1 MLRFPM
7 PASASCSPADSI
19 VNTAM
24 RDGATLKPLKLTLQG
39 FTGIFAAF
47 GRDSLVLD
55 LQTIPQGAALVALVG
70 PNGAGKSTILD
81 SLHPYRVMPSRS
93 STLGPGG
100 FSYWTQITGA
110 TAMKELLWENDG
122 IRYRTLLSF
131 KTTGKTQKSDCY
143 LYQWNAE
150 HGNWTP
156 VQLAD
161 GTLSDGKSS
170 TYDHLVDTIL
180 GPPEKFFTAHFSAQ
194 GRKTIASYGAGDI
207 KSILASVLNLQGYR
221 ELAAKAALVGKFLRQ
236 QLEGLNGELAE
247 ARTHD
252 NTSAALAGDVALLE
266 ERIDATGADEA
277 NAQANLNGAREALAG
292 LLAKRDAQAKNAE
305 EVRFLNEQ
313 IGTVVTKAASSKASV
328 STQFAREQEHHRAEA
343 ASARA
348 AITTAQTS
356 VQCNEAEVRRLNALL
371 ADKEAIAH
379 AVARLPDHKCLIERI
394 DASID
399 ADQATLAGAAALRT
413 ELNVLTAQQ
422 AKLSSEGQ
430 AKTIVIKNLSET
442 AALVERVPCK
452 GSEMQLSCPLME
464 QANAARRDVPSHE
477 AEQSAKRAAYQAI
490 TLKVSDLQSKV
501 AGFDSLEVEVREAQK
516 KRRTAAAA
524 LDADNLLAARAPLIV
539 DAETRLPVLAEA
551 IGVQRQIIVAATER
565 LTQATTALAAV
576 ETEKA
581 QALALIETTAQ
592 AERKVLEDRLAK
604 LEKPVSDAEVE
615 AYQSVVTRAGAAV
628 AEVQARVR
636 ALTEQKVTLTGKL
649 EAVRA
654 LAGRCGQVKEQA
666 ERLQEEIA
674 KWKLAE
680 KGLGN
685 DGCVALSIDDSGPE
699 IAAICNSLLSD
710 CFAGRFVVR
719 LDTQSET
726 KTGMM
731 KETFDVKVFDG
742 HRGTEKTLGDMSG
755 GEEILVNE
763 CLTRAVALYAS
774 QSSTTRCDTLFTD
787 ETDGALDPEAK
798 RTFMQMKR
806 AVLKQGGYGREFF
819 ITHTQELWEMADH
832 KIMVAEL

>member
-1 MLRFPM
+1 
-7 PASASCSPADSI
+7 
-19 VNTAM
+19 M
-24 RDGATLKPLKLTLQG
+24 RNGATLKPLKLTLQG

-55 LQTIPQGAALVALVG
+55 LQTIPQDAALVALVG

-93 STLGPGG
+93 TTLGPGG

-143 LYQWNAE
+143 LYQWDGANSD
-150 HGNWTP
+150 WKP

-170 TYDHLVDTIL
+170 TYDQCVDAIL

-221 ELAAKAALVGKFLRQ
+221 ELAAKAGLVGKFLRQ
-236 QLEGLNGELAE
+236 QLDALNGELSE
-247 ARTHD
+247 ARSHD
-252 NTSAALAGDVALLE
+252 NTASVLQGEVASVEDQLRARDTEEVAAHAHVN
-266 ERIDATGADEA
+266 R
-277 NAQANLNGAREALAG
+277 AREALAG
-292 LLAKRDAQAKNAE
+292 VLAKRDAQAKNAE

-313 IGTVVTKAASSKASV
+313 IASVVTKAATGKASV
-328 STQFAREQEHHRAEA
+328 NTQFGREQERYQTEA
-343 ASARA
+343 ASAKA
-348 AITTAQTS
+348 AIASAQNAAQS
-356 VQCNEAEVRRLNALL
+356 SEAEVRRLDAVLL
-371 ADKEAIAH
+371 ERKAIAE
-379 AVARLPDHKCLIERI
+379 AVARLPEHAGLIEQI
-394 DASID
+394 DSSMD
-399 ADQATLAGAAALRT
+399 ADQATLAGAAALRS

-430 AKTIVIKNLSET
+430 AKTIVIKKLTET
-442 AALVERVPCK
+442 AALVDQVPCK
-452 GSEMQLSCPLME
+452 GSEMQLTCPLME
-464 QANAARRDVPSHE
+464 QANAAKRDVPAQE
-477 AEQSAKRAAYQAI
+477 AEQSAKRAAYQET
-490 TLKVSDLQSKV
+490 TLKVKDIQSKV
-501 AGFDSLEVEVREAQK
+501 AGFDTIEARVREAQS
-516 KRRTAAAA
+516 KRKIAAAA
-524 LDADNLLAARAPLIV
+524 LDADNRLAARAPLIA
-539 DAETRLPVLAEA
+539 DAETRMPALAHAIVEQRQAVVLA
-551 IGVQRQIIVAATER
+551 TSR
-565 LTQATTALAAV
+565 LAQANSALAV
-576 ETEKA
+576 IESEKA
-581 QALALIETTAQ
+581 QALALIETNAKAETA
-592 AERKVLEDRLAK
+592 VLEARLAK
-604 LEKPVSDAEVE
+604 LEKPVTDAEVE
-615 AYQSVVTRAGAAV
+615 AYQGAVSRAAAALV
-628 AEVQARVR
+628 EVQAKAR
-636 ALTEQKVTLTGKL
+636 ALTEQKVTLIGKL

-654 LAGRCGQVKEQA
+654 LSARSGQVKEQA

-710 CFAGRFVVR
+710 CFDGRFVVR

-742 HRGTEKTLGDMSG
+742 HRGTEKSLGDMSG
-755 GEEILVNE
+755 GEEVLVNE
-763 CLTRAVALYAS
+763 CLTRSVALYAS
-774 QSSTTRCDTLFTD
+774 QSSTTRCETLFTD

-806 AVLKQGGYGREFF
+806 AVLKQGGYEREFF
-819 ITHTQELWEMADH
+819 ITHTPELWEMADH
-832 KIMVAEL
+832 KIMVADM

>member
-1 MLRFPM
+1 
-7 PASASCSPADSI
+7 
-19 VNTAM
+19 M

-55 LQTIPQGAALVALVG
+55 LQTIPQDAALVALVG

-93 STLGPGG
+93 TTLGPGG

-143 LYQWNAE
+143 LFQLDAGGE
-150 HGNWTP
+150 WTP

-170 TYDHLVDTIL
+170 TYDHCVDTLL

-194 GRKTIASYGAGDI
+194 GRRTIASYGAGDI

-247 ARTHD
+247 ARSHEST
-252 NTSAALAGDVALLE
+252 AAEYVGKVAAVE
-266 ERIDATGADEA
+266 ELIRNGGVNEA
-277 NAQANLNGAREALAG
+277 AAQANVNGARDALAG

-313 IGTVVTKAASSKASV
+313 IGAIVTKTASSKASV
-328 STQFAREQEHHRAEA
+328 STQFAREQERHHSEA
-343 ASARA
+343 TSAKA
-348 AITTAQTS
+348 AIATAQNN
-356 VQCNEAEVRRLNALL
+356 VQSSEVELSRLNAVL
-371 ADKEAIAH
+371 AEKDAIAQ
-379 AVARLPDHKCLIERI
+379 AVARLPDHHCLIEKI

-413 ELNVLTAQQ
+413 ELNNLVGQKAR
-422 AKLSSEGQ
+422 LSSEGQ
-430 AKTIVIKNLSET
+430 AKTIVIQNLKAT
-442 AALVERVPCK
+442 ASLVEQVPCK
-452 GSEMQLSCPLME
+452 GSEMQLACPLME
-464 QANAARRDVPSHE
+464 QANAAMRNVPAHE
-477 AEQSAKRAAYQAI
+477 AEQNAKRAAYEQMA
-490 TLKVSDLQSKV
+490 LKVKDLQAKV
-501 AGFDSLEVEVREAQK
+501 AGFDTIEAEVREAQK
-516 KRRTAAAA
+516 KRKIAAAA
-524 LDADNLLAARAPLIV
+524 LDADNRLAARAPLIA
-539 DAETRLPVLAEA
+539 DAQTRLPVLAQGIAE
-551 IGVQRQIIVAATER
+551 QRQVIATATER
-565 LTQATTALAAV
+565 LTQATTALAAI
-576 ETEKA
+576 ESEKA
-581 QALALIETTAQ
+581 QALALIETTAL
-592 AERKVLEDRLAK
+592 AETKVLEDRLAK

-615 AYQSVVTRAGAAV
+615 AYQSAVARAGAALV
-628 AEVQARVR
+628 EVQAMEH
-636 ALTEQKVTLTGKL
+636 ALTEQKVTLMGKL

-654 LAGRCGQVKEQA
+654 LAARSGQVKEQA

-726 KTGMM
+726 RTGMM

-742 HRGTEKTLGDMSG
+742 HRGTEKSLGDMSG

-774 QSSTTRCDTLFTD
+774 QSSATHCETLFTD

-806 AVLKQGGYGREFF
+806 AVIKQGGYAREFF
-819 ITHTQELWEMADH
+819 ITHTPELWEMADH

>member
-1 MLRFPM
+1 
-7 PASASCSPADSI
+7 
-19 VNTAM
+19 M

-55 LQTIPQGAALVALVG
+55 LQTIPQDAALVALVG

-122 IRYRTLLSF
+122 ICYRTLLSF
-131 KTTGKTQKSDCY
+131 KTMGKTQKSDCY
-143 LYQWNAE
+143 LYQREAGSDEWR
-150 HGNWTP
+150 P

-161 GTLSDGKSS
+161 GTISDGKSS
-170 TYDHLVDTIL
+170 TYDHCVDTIL

-221 ELAAKAALVGKFLRQ
+221 ELAAKAGQVGKYLRQ
-236 QLEGLNGELAE
+236 QLEGLNSELAE
-247 ARTHD
+247 AREHD
-252 NTSAALAGDVALLE
+252 NTAAVLAGEVTKVQAL
-266 ERIDATGADEA
+266 ISAGGADEA
-277 NAQANLNGAREALAG
+277 TAQANVNGAREALAG
-292 LLAKRDAQAKNAE
+292 LLAKRDAQAKNAD

-313 IGTVVTKAASSKASV
+313 IGTVVTKAASGKAIV
-328 STQFAREQEHHRAEA
+328 STQFAKEQESHQAGASSAKGTIA
-343 ASARA
+343 A
-348 AITTAQTS
+348 AQTS
-356 VQCNEAEVRRLNALL
+356 VQSSEAEVRRLNTVL
-371 ADKEAIAH
+371 ADKDAIAQ
-379 AVARLPDHKCLIERI
+379 AVARLPDHKCLIEQI

-422 AKLSSEGQ
+422 ARLSSEGQ
-430 AKTIVIKNLSET
+430 AKTIVIKNLTET
-442 AALVERVPCK
+442 AALVDQVPCK
-452 GSEMQLSCPLME
+452 GSEMQLNCPLME
-464 QANAARRDVPSHE
+464 QANAAKREVPAQQ
-477 AEQSAKRAAYQAI
+477 AEQSAKRAAYQEI
-490 TLKVSDLQSKV
+490 SLKVKDLQSEV
-501 AGFDSLEVEVREAQK
+501 AGFDKVEAEMREAQK
-516 KRRTAAAA
+516 KRRIAAAA

-539 DAETRLPVLAEA
+539 DAETRLPVLAQA
-551 IGVQRQIIVAATER
+551 IEEQRQIIATATER
-565 LTQATTALAAV
+565 LTQATTALAAI
-576 ETEKA
+576 ESEKA
-581 QALALIETTAQ
+581 QALALIETNAL
-592 AERKVLEDRLAK
+592 AERQVLEDRLAQ

-615 AYQSVVTRAGAAV
+615 AYQSVVARAGAALV
-628 AEVQARVR
+628 EVQARAR

-649 EAVRA
+649 EAARA
-654 LAGRCGQVKEQA
+654 LVARSGQVKEQA

-710 CFAGRFVVR
+710 CFEGRFVVR

-742 HRGTEKTLGDMSG
+742 HRGTEKSLGDMSG
-755 GEEILVNE
+755 GEEVLVNE
-763 CLTRAVALYAS
+763 CLTRSVALYAS
-774 QSSTTRCDTLFTD
+774 QSSTTKCDTLFTD

-819 ITHTQELWEMADH
+819 ITHTPELWEMADY

>member
-1 MLRFPM
+1 M
-7 PASASCSPADSI
+7 
-19 VNTAM
+19 
-24 RDGATLKPLKLTLQG
+24 KPLKLTLQG

-55 LQTIPQGAALVALVG
+55 LQTIPQDAALVALVG

-93 STLGPGG
+93 TTLGPGG

-110 TAMKELLWENDG
+110 TAMKELLWENG
-122 IRYRTLLSF
+122 GVCYRTLLSF

-143 LYQWNAE
+143 LYQRDAGTGDWK
-150 HGNWTP
+150 P

-170 TYDHLVDTIL
+170 TYDHCVDTIL
-180 GPPEKFFTAHFSAQ
+180 GPPEKFFTAHFSSQ
-194 GRKTIASYGAGDI
+194 GRKTLASYGAGDI

-247 ARTHD
+247 ARTHES
-252 NTSAALAGDVALLE
+252 TAAEYEAQVAE
-266 ERIDATGADEA
+266 VDELIRQGSSNEA
-277 NAQANLNGAREALAG
+277 IAQANVTTARDALAG
-292 LLAKRDAQAKNAE
+292 LLAKRDALAKCAE

-313 IGTVVTKAASSKASV
+313 IGAVVTKAASSKASA
-328 STQFAREQEHHRAEA
+328 STQFTREQERHKSEA
-343 ASARA
+343 TSAQA
-348 AITTAQTS
+348 AIATAQNS
-356 VQCNEAEVRRLNALL
+356 VQSSEAEVRRLNAVL
-371 ADKEAIAH
+371 AEKDAIAQ
-379 AVARLPDHKCLIERI
+379 AVERLPEHKCLIEQI

-399 ADQATLAGAAALRT
+399 ADQTILAGAAALRN
-413 ELNVLTAQQ
+413 ELTTLVAQK
-422 AKLSSEGQ
+422 ARLSSEGQ
-430 AKTIVIKNLSET
+430 ARTIVIQNLKAT
-442 AALVERVPCK
+442 ASLVDQVPCK
-452 GSEMQLSCPLME
+452 GSEMQLACPLME
-464 QANAARRDVPSHE
+464 QANAAMRDVPARE
-477 AEQSAKRAAYQAI
+477 AEQTAKRAAYEALAVQV
-490 TLKVSDLQSKV
+490 KDLQGKV
-501 AGFDSLEVEVREAQK
+501 AGFDKIEAEVREAQK
-516 KRRTAAAA
+516 KRKIAAAA
-524 LDADNLLAARAPLIV
+524 FDTDNRLAARAPLIA
-539 DAETRLPVLAEA
+539 DAETRLPALAQA
-551 IGVQRQIIVAATER
+551 IEEQRQVIAAATER
-565 LTQATTALAAV
+565 LTQATTALAAI
-576 ETEKA
+576 ESEKA
-581 QALALIETTAQ
+581 QALALIDTTAQ
-592 AERKVLEDRLAK
+592 ADTKVLQDRLAK

-615 AYQSVVTRAGAAV
+615 SYQGAVERAGAALV
-628 AEVQARVR
+628 EVQAKAR
-636 ALTEQKVTLTGKL
+636 ALIEQKVTLMGKL

-654 LAGRCGQVKEQA
+654 LAARSGQVKQQA
-666 ERLQEEIA
+666 ERLHDEIA

-710 CFAGRFVVR
+710 CFEGRFVVR

-742 HRGTEKTLGDMSG
+742 HRGTEKSLGDSSG
-755 GEEILVNE
+755 GEEILINE

-774 QSSTTRCDTLFTD
+774 QSSATHCETLFTD

-806 AVLKQGGYGREFF
+806 AVLKQGGYAREFF
-819 ITHTQELWEMADH
+819 ITHTPELWEMADH
-832 KIMVAEL
+832 KIMVTEL

>member
-1 MLRFPM
+1 
-7 PASASCSPADSI
+7 
-19 VNTAM
+19 M

-55 LQTIPQGAALVALVG
+55 LQTIPHDAALVALVG

-110 TAMKELLWENDG
+110 TAMKELLWENDT
-122 IRYRTLLSF
+122 ILYRTLLSF

-143 LYQWNAE
+143 LYQQDVGSGDWK
-150 HGNWTP
+150 P
-156 VQLAD
+156 VRLAD
-161 GTLSDGKSS
+161 GTISDGKSS
-170 TYDHLVDTIL
+170 TYDHCVDTIL

-221 ELAAKAALVGKFLRQ
+221 ELAAKAGLVGRFLRQ

-247 ARTHD
+247 ARSHE
-252 NTSAALAGDVALLE
+252 NTAAELEGRVAAVDVLMRTAAVDEGMAL
-266 ERIDATGADEA
+266 G
-277 NAQANLNGAREALAG
+277 NVNSAREALAG

-313 IGTVVTKAASSKASV
+313 IGTVVTKVASGKASV
-328 STQFAREQEHHRAEA
+328 STQFAREQERHQTEVT
-343 ASARA
+343 SAKA
-348 AITTAQTS
+348 AIATAQNS
-356 VQCNEAEVRRLNALL
+356 AQSSEAEVRRLNAVLGEK
-371 ADKEAIAH
+371 DAIAQ
-379 AVARLPDHKCLIERI
+379 AVARLPDHMCLLEQIDSSIE
-394 DASID
+394 

-413 ELNVLTAQQ
+413 ELNVLVAQQ
-422 AKLSSEGQ
+422 ARLASEGQ
-430 AKTIVIKNLSET
+430 AKTIVIKNLTET
-442 AALVERVPCK
+442 AALADQVPCK
-452 GSEMQLSCPLME
+452 GSQMQLACPLME
-464 QANAARRDVPSHE
+464 QANAAKRDVPAHE
-477 AEQSAKRAAYQAI
+477 AEQTVKREAYLEI
-490 TLKVSDLQSKV
+490 CRNVKDLQSKV
-501 AGFDSLEVEVREAQK
+501 AGFDAIEAEVREAQK
-516 KRRTAAAA
+516 KRKTAAAA
-524 LDADNLLAARAPLIV
+524 LDADNRLAARAPLIV
-539 DAETRLPVLAEA
+539 DAETRLPVLAQVIEE
-551 IGVQRQIIVAATER
+551 QRQVIAAATER
-565 LTQATTALAAV
+565 LTQATTALAAI
-576 ETEKA
+576 ESEKA
-581 QALALIETTAQ
+581 QALALIETNAQ
-592 AERKVLEDRLAK
+592 AEIKVLEDRLAK

-615 AYQSVVTRAGAAV
+615 DYQSAVSRAGAALV
-628 AEVQARVR
+628 EVQARAQ
-636 ALTEQKVTLTGKL
+636 ALTEQKVTLAGRL

-654 LAGRCGQVKEQA
+654 LAARSGQVKEQA

-710 CFAGRFVVR
+710 CFEGRFVVR

-742 HRGTEKTLGDMSG
+742 HRGTEKSLGDMSG
-755 GEEILVNE
+755 GEEVLVNE
-763 CLTRAVALYAS
+763 CLTRSVALYAS
-774 QSSTTRCDTLFTD
+774 QSSTTRCETLFTD

-819 ITHTQELWEMADH
+819 ITHTPELWEMADH

>member
-1 MLRFPM
+1 M
-7 PASASCSPADSI
+7 
-19 VNTAM
+19 
-24 RDGATLKPLKLTLQG
+24 KPLKLSLQG

-55 LQTIPQGAALVALVG
+55 LQTIPQDAALVALVG

-100 FSYWTQITGA
+100 FSYWTQIHGA

-143 LYQWNAE
+143 LYQWDA
-150 HGNWTP
+150 GKGDWTP

-170 TYDHLVDTIL
+170 TYDHLVDAIL

-221 ELAAKAALVGKFLRQ
+221 ELAAKAGQVGKYLRQ
-236 QLEGLNGELAE
+236 QLDGLNSELAE
-247 ARTHD
+247 ARDHD
-252 NTSAALAGDVALLE
+252 NTAAVLE
-266 ERIDATGADEA
+266 REVIEVDGRMRAVEADEVAAHA
-277 NAQANLNGAREALAG
+277 NVNGAREALAG
-292 LLAKRDAQAKNAE
+292 LLAKRDAQANTAE

-313 IGTVVTKAASSKASV
+313 IGSVVTKAASSKASV
-328 STQFAREQEHHRAEA
+328 STQFARDQDRHQAEA
-343 ASARA
+343 TSARA
-348 AITTAQTS
+348 AIATAQNS
-356 VQCNEAEVRRLNALL
+356 VQSSETEVRRLNAVL
-371 ADKEAIAH
+371 ADKDAIAQ
-379 AVARLPDHKCLIERI
+379 AVARLPEHKCLIEQI
-394 DASID
+394 DASVD

-413 ELNVLTAQQ
+413 ELNVLIAQQ

-430 AKTIVIKNLSET
+430 AKTIVIQKLTET
-442 AALVERVPCK
+442 AALVEKVPCK

-464 QANAARRDVPSHE
+464 QANNAKRDVPAHQ
-477 AEQSAKRAAYQAI
+477 AEQSAKRAAYQEIA
-490 TLKVSDLQSKV
+490 LKVKDLQSKV
-501 AGFDSLEVEVREAQK
+501 AGFDKIEAEVRDAQK
-516 KRRTAAAA
+516 KRRTAATA
-524 LDADNLLAARAPLIV
+524 LDADNRVAARAPLIA
-539 DAETRLPVLAEA
+539 DAEARLPVLAQSIQE
-551 IGVQRQIIVAATER
+551 QRQVIAAATDR
-565 LTQATTALAAV
+565 LTQATNALAAI
-576 ETEKA
+576 ESEKA
-581 QALALIETTAQ
+581 QALALIETNAL
-592 AERKVLEDRLAK
+592 AEQQVLQDRLAK

-615 AYQSVVTRAGAAV
+615 AYQSAVSRTGAALV
-628 AEVQARVR
+628 EVQARAR
-636 ALTEQKVTLTGKL
+636 SLTEQKVSLIGKL
-649 EAVRA
+649 EAARA
-654 LAGRCGQVKEQA
+654 LVARSGQVKEQA

-710 CFAGRFVVR
+710 CFEGRFIVR

-742 HRGTEKTLGDMSG
+742 HRGTEKSLGDMSG

-774 QSSTTRCDTLFTD
+774 QSSTTRCETLFTD

-806 AVLKQGGYGREFF
+806 AVLKQGGYEREFF
-819 ITHTQELWEMADH
+819 ITHTPELWEMADH

>member
-1 MLRFPM
+1 M
-7 PASASCSPADSI
+7 
-19 VNTAM
+19 
-24 RDGATLKPLKLTLQG
+24 KPLKLTLQG

-55 LQTIPQGAALVALVG
+55 LQTIPQDAALVALVG

-93 STLGPGG
+93 TTLGPGG

-110 TAMKELLWENDG
+110 TAMKELIWENDG
-122 IRYRTLLSF
+122 VCYRTLLSF

-143 LYQWNAE
+143 LYQRDAGSGDWK
-150 HGNWTP
+150 P

-170 TYDHLVDTIL
+170 TYDHCVDTIL

-247 ARTHD
+247 ARNHET
-252 NTSAALAGDVALLE
+252 TAAVLE
-266 ERIDATGADEA
+266 GEVTTVEARIRSGGADEVT
-277 NAQANLNGAREALAG
+277 AQASVNGAREALAG
-292 LLAKRDAQAKNAE
+292 LLAKRDAQSKNAE
-305 EVRFLNEQ
+305 EVHFLNEQ

-328 STQFAREQEHHRAEA
+328 STQFAREQDRHQSEA
-343 ASARA
+343 TSAKA
-348 AITTAQTS
+348 AIATAQNN
-356 VQCNEAEVRRLNALL
+356 VQSSEAEMRRLNAVL
-371 ADKEAIAH
+371 AEKDAIAQ
-379 AVARLPDHKCLIERI
+379 AVARLPDHKCLLEQI
-394 DASID
+394 DASIE
-399 ADQATLAGAAALRT
+399 ADQAILAGAAALRT
-413 ELNVLTAQQ
+413 ELNVLVAQR
-422 AKLSSEGQ
+422 ARLASEGQ
-430 AKTIVIKNLSET
+430 AKTIVIKNLTET
-442 AALVERVPCK
+442 ASLVDQVPCK
-452 GSEMQLSCPLME
+452 GSQMQLACPLME
-464 QANAARRDVPSHE
+464 QANAAKRDVPAHE
-477 AEQSAKRAAYQAI
+477 AEQSAKRAAYLEI
-490 TLKVSDLQSKV
+490 DLKVKDLQSKV
-501 AGFDSLEVEVREAQK
+501 AGFDTVEAEVREAQK
-516 KRRTAAAA
+516 KRKTAAAT
-524 LDADNLLAARAPLIV
+524 LDVDNRLAARAPLIA
-539 DAETRLPVLAEA
+539 DAESRLPALAQGIEE
-551 IGVQRQIIVAATER
+551 QRQVIAAATER
-565 LTQATTALAAV
+565 LTQATTALAAIDS
-576 ETEKA
+576 EKA
-581 QALALIETTAQ
+581 QALALIETTA
-592 AERKVLEDRLAK
+592 ASETKVLEDRLAK

-615 AYQSVVTRAGAAV
+615 AYQSAVSRAGAALV
-628 AEVQARVR
+628 EVQARAR
-636 ALTEQKVTLTGKL
+636 ALTEQKVTLMGKL

-654 LAGRCGQVKEQA
+654 LAARSGQVKMQA

-710 CFAGRFVVR
+710 CFEGRFVVR

-726 KTGMM
+726 KTGTV

-742 HRGTEKTLGDMSG
+742 HRGTEKSLGDMSG
-755 GEEILVNE
+755 GEEVLVNE
-763 CLTRAVALYAS
+763 CLTRSVALYAS
-774 QSSTTRCDTLFTD
+774 QSSTTRCETLFTD

-806 AVLKQGGYGREFF
+806 AVLKQGGYAREFF
-819 ITHTQELWEMADH
+819 ITHTPELWEMADH

>member
-1 MLRFPM
+1 MEPL
-7 PASASCSPADSI
+7 
-19 VNTAM
+19 
-24 RDGATLKPLKLTLQG
+24 LKPLKLTLQG

-55 LQTIPQGAALVALVG
+55 LQTIPQDAELVALVG

-93 STLGPGG
+93 TTLGPGG
-100 FSYWTQITGA
+100 FSYWTQIHGA
-110 TAMKELLWENDG
+110 TAMKELEWENDG

-143 LYQWNAE
+143 LYQWDA
-150 HGNWTP
+150 GKGDWTP

-170 TYDHLVDTIL
+170 TYDHCVDTIL

-194 GRKTIASYGAGDI
+194 GRKTIASYASGDI
-207 KSILASVLNLQGYR
+207 KAILASVLNLQGYR
-221 ELAAKAALVGKFLRQ
+221 ELAAKAAQVGKYLRQ

-247 ARTHD
+247 ARAHD
-252 NTSAALAGDVALLE
+252 LTAAEFEGRVAAVELHLRNAGFDE
-266 ERIDATGADEA
+266 EQ
-277 NAQANLNGAREALAG
+277 AQANVNGAREALAG
-292 LLAKRDAQAKNAE
+292 LLAKRDAQANTAE

-313 IGTVVTKAASSKASV
+313 IGLVVTKAAGSKASV
-328 STQFAREQEHHRAEA
+328 STQFARDEDRHRAEA
-343 ASARA
+343 TSARA
-348 AITTAQTS
+348 AIATAQNS
-356 VQCNEAEVRRLNALL
+356 VQSSETEVRRLNAVL
-371 ADKEAIAH
+371 ADKDAIAQ
-379 AVARLPDHKCLIERI
+379 AVARLPEHKCLIEQI
-394 DASID
+394 DASVD
-399 ADQATLAGAAALRT
+399 ADQAILAGAAAVRT
-413 ELNVLTAQQ
+413 ELNVLIAQQ

-430 AKTIVIKNLSET
+430 AKTIVIQKLTET
-442 AALVERVPCK
+442 AALVDQVPCK

-464 QANAARRDVPSHE
+464 QANAAKRDVPAHQ
-477 AEQSAKRAAYQAI
+477 AEQSAKRAAYREIA
-490 TLKVSDLQSKV
+490 LKVEDLQSKV
-501 AGFDSLEVEVREAQK
+501 AGFDKIEAEVRDAQK
-516 KRRTAAAA
+516 KRRTAATA
-524 LDADNLLAARAPLIV
+524 LDADNRLAARAPLIA
-539 DAETRLPVLAEA
+539 DAEARLPVLAQSIEE
-551 IGVQRQIIVAATER
+551 QRQVIVAATER
-565 LTQATTALAAV
+565 LTQATTALAAI
-576 ETEKA
+576 ESEKA
-581 QALALIETTAQ
+581 QALALIETNAL
-592 AERKVLEDRLAK
+592 AEQTVLQDRLAK
-604 LEKPVSDAEVE
+604 LEKPVSDAEVD
-615 AYQSVVTRAGAAV
+615 AYQGAVSRAGAALV
-628 AEVQARVR
+628 EVQAKAR
-636 ALTEQKVTLTGKL
+636 ALTEQKVSLIGKL
-649 EAVRA
+649 EASRA
-654 LAGRCGQVKEQA
+654 LAARSGQVKEQA

-710 CFAGRFVVR
+710 CFAGRFIVR

-742 HRGTEKTLGDMSG
+742 HRGTEKSLGCMSG

-774 QSSTTRCDTLFTD
+774 QSSNTHCDTLFTD

-806 AVLKQGGYGREFF
+806 AVIKQGGYGREFF
-819 ITHTQELWEMADH
+819 ITHTPELWEMADYR
-832 KIMVAEL
+832 IMVTEL

>member
-1 MLRFPM
+1 
-7 PASASCSPADSI
+7 
-19 VNTAM
+19 M
-24 RDGATLKPLKLTLQG
+24 RDGAQLKPLKLSLQG

-55 LQTIPQGAALVALVG
+55 LQTIPHDAALVALVG

-100 FSYWTQITGA
+100 FSYWTQIHGA

-143 LYQWNAE
+143 LYQWDA
-150 HGNWTP
+150 GKGDWTP

-221 ELAAKAALVGKFLRQ
+221 ELAAKAGQVGKYLRQ
-236 QLEGLNGELAE
+236 QLDGLNSELAE
-247 ARTHD
+247 ARDHD
-252 NTSAALAGDVALLE
+252 NTATVLE
-266 ERIDATGADEA
+266 REVIEVDGRMRAVEADEVAAHA
-277 NAQANLNGAREALAG
+277 NVNGAREALAG
-292 LLAKRDAQAKNAE
+292 LLAKRDAQANIAE

-313 IGTVVTKAASSKASV
+313 IGSVVTKAASSKASV
-328 STQFAREQEHHRAEA
+328 SSQFARDQDRHQAEA
-343 ASARA
+343 TSARA
-348 AITTAQTS
+348 AIATAQNS
-356 VQCNEAEVRRLNALL
+356 VQSSETEVRRLNAVLTEK
-371 ADKEAIAH
+371 DAIAQ
-379 AVARLPDHKCLIERI
+379 AAARLPEHKCLIEQI
-394 DASID
+394 DASVD

-413 ELNVLTAQQ
+413 ELNVLIAQQ

-430 AKTIVIKNLSET
+430 AKTIVIQKLTET
-442 AALVERVPCK
+442 AALVEKVPCK

-464 QANAARRDVPSHE
+464 QANAAKRDVPAHE
-477 AEQSAKRAAYQAI
+477 AEQSAKRAAYQEIA
-490 TLKVSDLQSKV
+490 LKVKDLQSKV
-501 AGFDSLEVEVREAQK
+501 AGFDKIEAEVRDAQK
-516 KRRTAAAA
+516 KRRTAATA
-524 LDADNLLAARAPLIV
+524 LDADNRLAARAPLIA
-539 DAETRLPVLAEA
+539 DAETRLPVLARSIEE
-551 IGVQRQIIVAATER
+551 QRHVIAAATER
-565 LTQATTALAAV
+565 LTQATNALAAIDS
-576 ETEKA
+576 EKA
-581 QALALIETTAQ
+581 QALALIETNAL
-592 AERKVLEDRLAK
+592 AEQQVLQGRLAK
-604 LEKPVSDAEVE
+604 LEKPVSDAEVD
-615 AYQSVVTRAGAAV
+615 AYQSAVSRAGAALV
-628 AEVQARVR
+628 EVQARAR
-636 ALTEQKVTLTGKL
+636 ALTEQKVSLIGKL
-649 EAVRA
+649 EAARA
-654 LAGRCGQVKEQA
+654 LVARSGQVKEQA

-710 CFAGRFVVR
+710 CFEGRFIVR

-742 HRGTEKTLGDMSG
+742 HRGTEKSLGDMSG
-755 GEEILVNE
+755 GEEVLVNE
-763 CLTRAVALYAS
+763 CLTRSVALYAS
-774 QSSTTRCDTLFTD
+774 QSSATRCETLFTD

-806 AVLKQGGYGREFF
+806 AVLKQGGYEREFF
-819 ITHTQELWEMADH
+819 ITHTPELWEMADH
-832 KIMVAEL
+832 RIMVAEL

>member
-1 MLRFPM
+1 
-7 PASASCSPADSI
+7 
-19 VNTAM
+19 M

-55 LQTIPQGAALVALVG
+55 LQTIPQDAALVALVG

-122 IRYRTLLSF
+122 IWYRTLLSF

-143 LYQWNAE
+143 LYQREAGSDEWK
-150 HGNWTP
+150 P

-161 GTLSDGKSS
+161 GTISDGKSS
-170 TYDHLVDTIL
+170 TYDHCVDTIL

-221 ELAAKAALVGKFLRQ
+221 ELAAKAGQVGKYLRQ
-236 QLEGLNGELAE
+236 QLEGLNSELAE
-247 ARTHD
+247 AREHD
-252 NTSAALAGDVALLE
+252 NTAAVLAGEVTRVQAL
-266 ERIDATGADEA
+266 ISAGGADEA
-277 NAQANLNGAREALAG
+277 TAQASVNGAREALAG
-292 LLAKRDAQAKNAE
+292 LLAKRDAQAKNAD

-313 IGTVVTKAASSKASV
+313 IGTVVTKAASGKATV
-328 STQFAREQEHHRAEA
+328 STQFAKEQERHQAGASSAKGTIA
-343 ASARA
+343 A
-348 AITTAQTS
+348 AQTS
-356 VQCNEAEVRRLNALL
+356 VQSSEAEVRRLNTVL
-371 ADKEAIAH
+371 ADKDAIAQ
-379 AVARLPDHKCLIERI
+379 AVARLPDHKCLIEQI

-422 AKLSSEGQ
+422 ARLSSEGQ
-430 AKTIVIKNLSET
+430 AKTIVIKNLTET
-442 AALVERVPCK
+442 AALVDQVPCK
-452 GSEMQLSCPLME
+452 GSEMQLNCPLME
-464 QANAARRDVPSHE
+464 QANAAKREVPAQQ
-477 AEQSAKRAAYQAI
+477 AEQSAKRAAYQEI
-490 TLKVSDLQSKV
+490 SLKVKDLQSKV
-501 AGFDSLEVEVREAQK
+501 AGFDKVEAEMREAQK
-516 KRRTAAAA
+516 KRRIAAAA

-539 DAETRLPVLAEA
+539 DAETRLPVLAQA
-551 IGVQRQIIVAATER
+551 IEEQRQIIATATER
-565 LTQATTALAAV
+565 LTQATTALAAI
-576 ETEKA
+576 ESEKA
-581 QALALIETTAQ
+581 QALALIETNAL
-592 AERKVLEDRLAK
+592 AERQVLEDRLAQ

-615 AYQSVVTRAGAAV
+615 AYQSVVARAGAALF
-628 AEVQARVR
+628 EVQARAR

-649 EAVRA
+649 EAARA
-654 LAGRCGQVKEQA
+654 LVARSGQVKEQA

-710 CFAGRFVVR
+710 CFEGRFVVR

-742 HRGTEKTLGDMSG
+742 HRGTEKSLGDMSG
-755 GEEILVNE
+755 GEEVLVNE
-763 CLTRAVALYAS
+763 CLTRSVALYAS
-774 QSSTTRCDTLFTD
+774 QSSTTKCDTLFTD

-819 ITHTQELWEMADH
+819 ITHTPELWEMADY

>member
-1 MLRFPM
+1 
-7 PASASCSPADSI
+7 
-19 VNTAM
+19 M
-24 RDGATLKPLKLTLQG
+24 RDGAQLKPLKLSLQG

-55 LQTIPQGAALVALVG
+55 LQTIPHDASLVALVG

-100 FSYWTQITGA
+100 FSYWTQIHGA

-122 IRYRTLLSF
+122 VRYRTVLSF
-131 KTTGKTQKSDCY
+131 KTTGKTQNSDCY
-143 LYQWNAE
+143 LYQWDA
-150 HGNWTP
+150 GKGDWTP

-194 GRKTIASYGAGDI
+194 GRKTIASYRAGDI

-221 ELAAKAALVGKFLRQ
+221 ELAAKAGQVGKYLRQ
-236 QLEGLNGELAE
+236 QLDGLNSELAE
-247 ARTHD
+247 ARDHD
-252 NTSAALAGDVALLE
+252 NTATVLE
-266 ERIDATGADEA
+266 REVIEVDGRMRAVEADEVAAHA
-277 NAQANLNGAREALAG
+277 NVNGAREALAG
-292 LLAKRDAQAKNAE
+292 LLAKRDAQANTAE

-313 IGTVVTKAASSKASV
+313 IGSVVTKAASSKASV
-328 STQFAREQEHHRAEA
+328 SSQFARDQDRHQAEA
-343 ASARA
+343 TSARA
-348 AITTAQTS
+348 AIATAQNS
-356 VQCNEAEVRRLNALL
+356 VQSSETEVRRLNAVL
-371 ADKEAIAH
+371 ADKDAIAQ
-379 AVARLPDHKCLIERI
+379 AVARLPEHKCLLEQI
-394 DASID
+394 DASVD

-413 ELNVLTAQQ
+413 ELNVLIAQQ

-430 AKTIVIKNLSET
+430 AKTIVIQKLTET
-442 AALVERVPCK
+442 AALVEKVPCK

-464 QANAARRDVPSHE
+464 QANAAKRDVPAHQ
-477 AEQSAKRAAYQAI
+477 AEQSAKRAAYQEIA
-490 TLKVSDLQSKV
+490 LKVKDLQSKV
-501 AGFDSLEVEVREAQK
+501 AGFDRIEAEVRDAQK
-516 KRRTAAAA
+516 KRRTAATA
-524 LDADNLLAARAPLIV
+524 LDADNRLAARAPLIA
-539 DAETRLPVLAEA
+539 DAETRLPALAQSIEE
-551 IGVQRQIIVAATER
+551 QRQVIAAATER
-565 LTQATTALAAV
+565 LAQATTALAAI
-576 ETEKA
+576 ESEKA
-581 QALALIETTAQ
+581 QALALIETNAL
-592 AERKVLEDRLAK
+592 AEQQVLQDRLAK
-604 LEKPVSDAEVE
+604 LEKPVGDAEVD
-615 AYQSVVTRAGAAV
+615 AYQSAVSRAGAALV
-628 AEVQARVR
+628 EVQARAR
-636 ALTEQKVTLTGKL
+636 ALTEQKVSLIGKL
-649 EAVRA
+649 EAARA
-654 LAGRCGQVKEQA
+654 LVARSGQVKEQA

-710 CFAGRFVVR
+710 CFEGRFIVR

-742 HRGTEKTLGDMSG
+742 HRGTEKSLGDMSG
-755 GEEILVNE
+755 GEEVLVNE
-763 CLTRAVALYAS
+763 CLTRSVALYAS
-774 QSSTTRCDTLFTD
+774 QSSATRCETLFTD

-806 AVLKQGGYGREFF
+806 AVLKQGGYEREFF
-819 ITHTQELWEMADH
+819 ITHTPELWEMADH

>member
-1 MLRFPM
+1 M
-7 PASASCSPADSI
+7 
-19 VNTAM
+19 
-24 RDGATLKPLKLTLQG
+24 KPLKLTLQG

-55 LQTIPQGAALVALVG
+55 LQTIPQDAALVALVG

-93 STLGPGG
+93 TTLGPGG

-122 IRYRTLLSF
+122 ICYRTLLSF

-143 LYQWNAE
+143 LYQLDAGTGDWK
-150 HGNWTP
+150 P

-170 TYDHLVDTIL
+170 TYDHCVDTIL
-180 GPPEKFFTAHFSAQ
+180 GPPEKFFTAHFSSQ
-194 GRKTIASYGAGDI
+194 GRKTLASYGAGDI

-247 ARTHD
+247 ARTHESTAAEYEAHVAAVD
-252 NTSAALAGDVALLE
+252 ELIRQGTSKEAIAQVNV
-266 ERIDATGADEA
+266 TGARD
-277 NAQANLNGAREALAG
+277 ALAG
-292 LLAKRDAQAKNAE
+292 LLAKRDALAKCAE

-313 IGTVVTKAASSKASV
+313 IGAIVTKAASNKASA
-328 STQFAREQEHHRAEA
+328 STQFTREQERHQSGAT
-343 ASARA
+343 SAKA
-348 AITTAQTS
+348 AIATAQNS
-356 VQCNEAEVRRLNALL
+356 VQSSEAEVRRLNAVL
-371 ADKEAIAH
+371 AEKDAIAQ
-379 AVARLPDHKCLIERI
+379 AVERLPEHRRLIEQI

-399 ADQATLAGAAALRT
+399 ADQVILAGAAALRN
-413 ELNVLTAQQ
+413 ELTNLVAQK
-422 AKLSSEGQ
+422 ARLSSEGQ
-430 AKTIVIKNLSET
+430 ARTIVIQNLKAT
-442 AALVERVPCK
+442 ASLVDQVPCK
-452 GSEMQLSCPLME
+452 GSEMQLACPLME
-464 QANAARRDVPSHE
+464 QANAAMRDVPARE
-477 AEQSAKRAAYQAI
+477 AEQAAKRAAYEA
-490 TLKVSDLQSKV
+490 LGLQVKELQEKV
-501 AGFDSLEVEVREAQK
+501 AGFDTIEAEVRDAQK
-516 KRRTAAAA
+516 KRKIAAAA
-524 LDADNLLAARAPLIV
+524 FDTDNRLAARAPLIA
-539 DAETRLPVLAEA
+539 DAETRLPVLAQA
-551 IGVQRQIIVAATER
+551 IDEQRQVIVATTER
-565 LTQATTALAAV
+565 LTQATTALAAI
-576 ETEKA
+576 ESEKA
-581 QALALIETTAQ
+581 QALALIDTTAQ
-592 AERKVLEDRLAK
+592 ADTKVLQDRLAK

-615 AYQSVVTRAGAAV
+615 SYQGAVERAGAALV
-628 AEVQARVR
+628 EVQAKAR
-636 ALTEQKVTLTGKL
+636 ALIEQKVTLMGKL

-654 LAGRCGQVKEQA
+654 LAARSGQVKQQA
-666 ERLQEEIA
+666 ERLHEEIA
-674 KWKLAE
+674 KWKLVE

-710 CFAGRFVVR
+710 CFEGRFVVR

-742 HRGTEKTLGDMSG
+742 HRGTEKSLGDSSG
-755 GEEILVNE
+755 GEEVLINE
-763 CLTRAVALYAS
+763 CLTRSVALYAS
-774 QSSTTRCDTLFTD
+774 QSSATRCETLFTD

-806 AVLKQGGYGREFF
+806 AVLKQGGYAREFF
-819 ITHTQELWEMADH
+819 ITHTPELWEMADH
-832 KIMVAEL
+832 KIMVTEL

>member
-1 MLRFPM
+1 M
-7 PASASCSPADSI
+7 
-19 VNTAM
+19 
-24 RDGATLKPLKLTLQG
+24 KPLKLTLQG

-55 LQTIPQGAALVALVG
+55 LQTIPQDAALVALVG

-93 STLGPGG
+93 TTLGPGG

-110 TAMKELLWENDG
+110 TAMKELVWENDG
-122 IRYRTLLSF
+122 VCYRTLLSF

-143 LYQWNAE
+143 LYQRDAGGDWK
-150 HGNWTP
+150 P

-170 TYDHLVDTIL
+170 TYDHCVDTIL

-247 ARTHD
+247 ARNHE
-252 NTSAALAGDVALLE
+252 NTAAVLEGEVATVEARIRAGGD
-266 ERIDATGADEA
+266 DEVT
-277 NAQANLNGAREALAG
+277 AQANVNGAREALAG
-292 LLAKRDAQAKNAE
+292 LLAKRDAQSKNAE

-328 STQFAREQEHHRAEA
+328 STQFAREQDRHQSEA
-343 ASARA
+343 TSAKA
-348 AITTAQTS
+348 AIATAQNN
-356 VQCNEAEVRRLNALL
+356 VQSSEAEVRRLNAVL
-371 ADKEAIAH
+371 AEKDAIAQ
-379 AVARLPDHKCLIERI
+379 AVERLPDHKCLIEQI

-399 ADQATLAGAAALRT
+399 ADQAILAGAAALRT
-413 ELNVLTAQQ
+413 ELNVLVAER
-422 AKLSSEGQ
+422 ARLSSEGQ
-430 AKTIVIKNLSET
+430 ARTIVIKNLTET
-442 AALVERVPCK
+442 AALVDQVPCK
-452 GSEMQLSCPLME
+452 GSQMQLSCPLME
-464 QANAARRDVPSHE
+464 QANAAKRDVPAHE
-477 AEQSAKRAAYQAI
+477 AEQSAKRAAYQEI
-490 TLKVSDLQSKV
+490 DLKVKDLQSKV
-501 AGFDSLEVEVREAQK
+501 AGFDTVEAEVREAQK
-516 KRRTAAAA
+516 KRKTAAAA
-524 LDADNLLAARAPLIV
+524 LDADNRLAARAPLIA
-539 DAETRLPVLAEA
+539 DAETRLPVLAQA
-551 IGVQRQIIVAATER
+551 IEEQRQVIAAATER
-565 LTQATTALAAV
+565 LTQATTALAAI
-576 ETEKA
+576 ESDKA
-581 QALALIETTAQ
+581 QALALIETTAV
-592 AERKVLEDRLAK
+592 AETKVLEDRLAK

-615 AYQSVVTRAGAAV
+615 AYQSAVSRADAALV
-628 AEVQARVR
+628 EVQAKAR
-636 ALTEQKVTLTGKL
+636 ALTEQKVTLMGKL

-654 LAGRCGQVKEQA
+654 LASRSGQVKMQA

-699 IAAICNSLLSD
+699 IAAICNSLLAD
-710 CFAGRFVVR
+710 CFEGRFVVR

-742 HRGTEKTLGDMSG
+742 HRGTEKSLGDMSG
-755 GEEILVNE
+755 GEEVLVNE
-763 CLTRAVALYAS
+763 CLTRSVALYAS
-774 QSSTTRCDTLFTD
+774 QSSTTNCETLFTD

-806 AVLKQGGYGREFF
+806 AVLKQGGYAREFF
-819 ITHTQELWEMADH
+819 ITHTPELWEMADH

>member
-1 MLRFPM
+1 M
-7 PASASCSPADSI
+7 
-19 VNTAM
+19 
-24 RDGATLKPLKLTLQG
+24 KPLKLTLQG

-55 LQTIPQGAALVALVG
+55 LQTIPQDAALVALVG

-143 LYQWNAE
+143 LYQWDA
-150 HGNWTP
+150 GKGDWTP

-170 TYDHLVDTIL
+170 TYDHIVDTIL

-221 ELAAKAALVGKFLRQ
+221 ELAAKAAQVGKYLRQ

-247 ARTHD
+247 AREHD
-252 NTSAALAGDVALLE
+252 NTATVLE
-266 ERIDATGADEA
+266 REVIEVDGRMRAVEADEVAAHA
-277 NAQANLNGAREALAG
+277 NVNGAREALAG
-292 LLAKRDAQAKNAE
+292 LLAKRDAQANTAE

-313 IGTVVTKAASSKASV
+313 IGSVVTKAASSKASV
-328 STQFAREQEHHRAEA
+328 STQFARDQDRHQAEA
-343 ASARA
+343 NSARA
-348 AITTAQTS
+348 AIATAQTS
-356 VQCNEAEVRRLNALL
+356 VQSSETEVRRLNAVL
-371 ADKEAIAH
+371 AEKDAIAQ
-379 AVARLPDHKCLIERI
+379 AVARLPEHKCLIEQI
-394 DASID
+394 DASVD
-399 ADQATLAGAAALRT
+399 ADQAILAGAAAQRS
-413 ELNVLTAQQ
+413 ELNVLIAQQ
-422 AKLSSEGQ
+422 AKLASEGQ
-430 AKTIVIKNLSET
+430 AKTIVIQKLTET
-442 AALVERVPCK
+442 AALVEQVPCK

-464 QANAARRDVPSHE
+464 QANAARRDVPAHQ
-477 AEQSAKRAAYQAI
+477 AEQSAKRTAYLEIAS
-490 TLKVSDLQSKV
+490 KVRDLQAKV
-501 AGFDSLEVEVREAQK
+501 AGFDKIEAEVRDAQK
-516 KRRTAAAA
+516 KRRTAATA
-524 LDADNLLAARAPLIV
+524 LDADNRLAARAPLIT
-539 DAETRLPVLAEA
+539 DAESRLPALAQS
-551 IGVQRQIIVAATER
+551 IGEQQQVIVEATER
-565 LTQATTALAAV
+565 LTQASTALAAI
-576 ETEKA
+576 ESEKA
-581 QALALIETTAQ
+581 QALALIETNAL
-592 AERKVLEDRLAK
+592 AEQKVLQDRLAK
-604 LEKPVSDAEVE
+604 LEKPVSDAEVD
-615 AYQSVVTRAGAAV
+615 AYQSAVSRAGAALV
-628 AEVQARVR
+628 EVQARTR
-636 ALTEQKVTLTGKL
+636 ALTEQKVSLIGKL
-649 EAVRA
+649 EAARA
-654 LAGRCGQVKEQA
+654 LVARSGQVKEQA

-710 CFAGRFVVR
+710 CFAGRFIVR

-742 HRGTEKTLGDMSG
+742 HRGTEKSLGDMSG

-774 QSSTTRCDTLFTD
+774 QSSTTRCETLFTD

-819 ITHTQELWEMADH
+819 ITHTPELWEMADH

>member
-1 MLRFPM
+1 
-7 PASASCSPADSI
+7 
-19 VNTAM
+19 M

-55 LQTIPQGAALVALVG
+55 LQTIPQDAALVALVG

-110 TAMKELLWENDG
+110 TAMKELFWENDG

-143 LYQWNAE
+143 LFQQAVGSDDWS
-150 HGNWTP
+150 P

-161 GTLSDGKSS
+161 GTISDGKSS
-170 TYDHLVDTIL
+170 TYDHCVDTIL

-221 ELAAKAALVGKFLRQ
+221 ELAAKAGQVGKYLRQ
-236 QLEGLNGELAE
+236 QLEGLNSELAE
-247 ARTHD
+247 ARDHD
-252 NTSAALAGDVALLE
+252 NTAAVLAGEVTRVQGL
-266 ERIDATGADEA
+266 IATSGADEET
-277 NAQANLNGAREALAG
+277 AQANVNGTREALAG
-292 LLAKRDAQAKNAE
+292 LMAKRDAQANTAD
-305 EVRFLNEQ
+305 EVRFLTEQ
-313 IGTVVTKAASSKASV
+313 IGTVSAKAASGKASA
-328 STQFAREQEHHRAEA
+328 SAQFSREQERHQTDAT
-343 ASARA
+343 SAKA
-348 AITTAQTS
+348 AIATAQTS
-356 VQCNEAEVRRLNALL
+356 LQSNEAETRRLNGVLE
-371 ADKEAIAH
+371 DKDAIAQ
-379 AVARLPDHKCLIERI
+379 AVARLPGHTSLIEQL

-399 ADQATLAGAAALRT
+399 ANQSTLAGAVALRA
-413 ELNVLTAQQ
+413 ELNALTAKQ

-430 AKTIVIKNLSET
+430 SKTIVIKNLTET
-442 AALVERVPCK
+442 AALVEQVPCK
-452 GSEMQLSCPLME
+452 GSEMQLACPLLE
-464 QANAARRDVPSHE
+464 QANAAKRDVPVHQ
-477 AEQSAKRAAYQAI
+477 AEQSAKRAEYQETASK
-490 TLKVSDLQSKV
+490 LKDVQSTV
-501 AGFDSLEVEVREAQK
+501 ASFDIVEAKVREAQK
-516 KRRTAAAA
+516 ERRIAAAA
-524 LDADNLLAARAPLIV
+524 LDADNRIAARGPLIV
-539 DAETRLPVLAEA
+539 DAETRLPVLVRA
-551 IGVQRQIIVAATER
+551 IEEQRQIIVTETER
-565 LTQATTALAAV
+565 LTKATAALAAI
-576 ETEKA
+576 ESEKA
-581 QALALIETTAQ
+581 QALTQIDTTAQ
-592 AERKVLEDRLAK
+592 AEKKVLEDRLAT

-615 AYQSVVTRAGAAV
+615 AYQSAVSRAGNAL
-628 AEVQARVR
+628 VQAQAKAS
-636 ALTEQKVTLTGKL
+636 ALTEQKVTLMGKL

-654 LAGRCGQVKEQA
+654 LAARSGQVKEQA

-674 KWKLAE
+674 KWRLAE

-699 IAAICNSLLSD
+699 IAAICNSLLLD
-710 CFAGRFVVR
+710 CFNGRFVVR
-719 LDTQSET
+719 LDTQTET
-726 KTGMM
+726 KAGMM

-742 HRGTEKTLGDMSG
+742 HRGTEKSLVDMSG

-763 CLTRAVALYAS
+763 CLTRSVALYAS
-774 QSSTTRCDTLFTD
+774 QSSSTRCETLFTD

-819 ITHTQELWEMADH
+819 ISHTPELWEMADY

>member
-1 MLRFPM
+1 
-7 PASASCSPADSI
+7 
-19 VNTAM
+19 M
-24 RDGATLKPLKLTLQG
+24 RNGATLKPLKLTLQG

-55 LQTIPQGAALVALVG
+55 LQTIPQDAALVALVG

-100 FSYWTQITGA
+100 FSYWTQIAGA
-110 TAMKELLWENDG
+110 TAMKELEWENDG

-143 LYQWNAE
+143 LYQWDADK
-150 HGNWTP
+150 GDWTP
-156 VQLAD
+156 AQLAD

-194 GRKTIASYGAGDI
+194 GRKTIAAYAAGDI

-221 ELAAKAALVGKFLRQ
+221 ELAAKASQVGKYLRH
-236 QLEGLNGELAE
+236 QLEGLNSELAE
-247 ARTHD
+247 ARIHD
-252 NTSAALAGDVALLE
+252 NTSAALASDIALLE
-266 ERIDATGADEA
+266 DRIRAAGADEA
-277 NAQANLNGAREALAG
+277 QAQANLDGAREALAG
-292 LLAKRDAQAKNAE
+292 LLAKRDAQAKNAD

-328 STQFAREQEHHRAEA
+328 SMQFAREQERHQAEA
-343 ASARA
+343 TSAKA
-348 AITTAQTS
+348 AIATAQTS
-356 VQCNEAEVRRLNALL
+356 LQSSDAEVRRLNAVL
-371 ADKEAIAH
+371 ADKDAIAQ
-379 AVARLPDHKCLIERI
+379 AVARLPNHKCLIEQI
-394 DASID
+394 EASID

-413 ELNVLTAQQ
+413 ELNMLTAQQ

-430 AKTIVIKNLSET
+430 AKTIVIKNLTET
-442 AALVERVPCK
+442 ASLVEQVPCK
-452 GSEMQLSCPLME
+452 GSEMQLSCPLMG
-464 QANAARRDVPSHE
+464 QANAAKRDVPVHQ
-477 AEQSAKRAAYQAI
+477 AEQSAKRAAYQEIA
-490 TLKVSDLQSKV
+490 LKVKDLQSKV
-501 AGFDSLEVEVREAQK
+501 AGFDKIEAEVRDAEK
-516 KRRTAAAA
+516 KRKTATAA
-524 LDADNLLAARAPLIV
+524 LDADNRLAARAPLTA
-539 DAETRLPVLAEA
+539 DAETRLPVLAQSIEE
-551 IGVQRQIIVAATER
+551 QRHIIVAANDR
-565 LTQATTALAAV
+565 LAQATTALATI
-576 ETEKA
+576 ESEKA
-581 QALALIETTAQ
+581 HALGLIETNAL
-592 AERKVLEDRLAK
+592 AEQEVLQDRLAK
-604 LEKPVSDAEVE
+604 LEKPVSDAEVQ
-615 AYQSVVTRAGAAV
+615 AYQSAVSRAGAALV
-628 AEVQARVR
+628 EGQTKAR
-636 ALTEQKVTLTGKL
+636 ALSEQKLTLTGKL
-649 EAVRA
+649 QAVRA
-654 LAGRCGQVKEQA
+654 LAARSGQVKEQA

-699 IAAICNSLLSD
+699 IAAICNSLLAD
-710 CFAGRFVVR
+710 CFEGRFIVR

-742 HRGTEKTLGDMSG
+742 HRGTEKSLGSMSG
-755 GEEILVNE
+755 GEEVLVNE
-763 CLTRAVALYAS
+763 CLTRSVALYAS
-774 QSSTTRCDTLFTD
+774 QSSTTHCETLFTD

-819 ITHTQELWEMADH
+819 ITHTPELWEMADY

>member
-1 MLRFPM
+1 M
-7 PASASCSPADSI
+7 
-19 VNTAM
+19 
-24 RDGATLKPLKLTLQG
+24 KPLKLTLQG

-55 LQTIPQGAALVALVG
+55 LQTIPQDAALVALVG

-122 IRYRTLLSF
+122 ICYRTLLSF

-143 LYQWNAE
+143 LYQREAGSDEWK
-150 HGNWTP
+150 P
-156 VQLAD
+156 VKLAD
-161 GTLSDGKSS
+161 GTISDGKSS
-170 TYDHLVDTIL
+170 TYDHCVDTIL

-221 ELAAKAALVGKFLRQ
+221 ELAAKAGQVGKYLRQ
-236 QLEGLNGELAE
+236 QLEGLNSELAE
-247 ARTHD
+247 ARQHD
-252 NTSAALAGDVALLE
+252 NTAAVLAGEVTRVQAL
-266 ERIDATGADEA
+266 ITAGSADEA
-277 NAQANLNGAREALAG
+277 TAQASVNGAREALAG
-292 LLAKRDAQAKNAE
+292 LLAKRDAQAKNAD

-313 IGTVVTKAASSKASV
+313 IGTLVTKAASAKATV
-328 STQFAREQEHHRAEA
+328 STQFAKEQERHQAGASSAKGAIA
-343 ASARA
+343 A
-348 AITTAQTS
+348 AQTS
-356 VQCNEAEVRRLNALL
+356 VQSSEAEVRRLTAVLS
-371 ADKEAIAH
+371 DKSAIAQ
-379 AVARLPDHKCLIERI
+379 AVARLPDHKCLIEQI

-399 ADQATLAGAAALRT
+399 ADQAILAGAATLRT

-422 AKLSSEGQ
+422 ARLSSEGQ
-430 AKTIVIKNLSET
+430 AKTIVIKNLTET
-442 AALVERVPCK
+442 AALVDQVPCK

-464 QANAARRDVPSHE
+464 QANAAKREVPAQQ
-477 AEQSAKRAAYQAI
+477 AEQSAKRAAYQEI
-490 TLKVSDLQSKV
+490 SLKVKDLQSKV
-501 AGFDSLEVEVREAQK
+501 SGFDKVEAEMREAQK
-516 KRRTAAAA
+516 KRRIAAAA

-539 DAETRLPVLAEA
+539 DAETRLPVLAQA
-551 IGVQRQIIVAATER
+551 IEEQRQIIAAATER
-565 LTQATTALAAV
+565 LTQATTALAAS
-576 ETEKA
+576 ESEKA
-581 QALALIETTAQ
+581 QALALLETNAQ
-592 AERKVLEDRLAK
+592 AERQVLEDRLAQ

-615 AYQSVVTRAGAAV
+615 AYQSVVSRAGAALV
-628 AEVQARVR
+628 EVQARAR

-649 EAVRA
+649 EAARA
-654 LAGRCGQVKEQA
+654 LVARSGQVNEQA
-666 ERLQEEIA
+666 KRLQEEIA
-674 KWKLAE
+674 KWRLAE

-710 CFAGRFVVR
+710 CFEGRFIVR

-742 HRGTEKTLGDMSG
+742 HRGTEKSLGDMSG

-798 RTFMQMKR
+798 RAFMQMKR
-806 AVLKQGGYGREFF
+806 AILKQGGYGREFF
-819 ITHTQELWEMADH
+819 ITHTPELWEMADH

>member
-1 MLRFPM
+1 M
-7 PASASCSPADSI
+7 
-19 VNTAM
+19 
-24 RDGATLKPLKLTLQG
+24 KPLKLTLQG

-55 LQTIPQGAALVALVG
+55 LQTIPQDAALVALVG

-143 LYQWNAE
+143 LYQWDA
-150 HGNWTP
+150 GKGDWTP

-170 TYDHLVDTIL
+170 TYDHIVDTIL

-221 ELAAKAALVGKFLRQ
+221 ELAAKAAQVGKYLRQ
-236 QLEGLNGELAE
+236 QLEGLNGDLAE
-247 ARTHD
+247 AREHD
-252 NTSAALAGDVALLE
+252 NTATVLE
-266 ERIDATGADEA
+266 REVIEVDGRMRAVEADEVAAHA
-277 NAQANLNGAREALAG
+277 NVNGAREALAG
-292 LLAKRDAQAKNAE
+292 LLAKRDAQANTAE

-313 IGTVVTKAASSKASV
+313 IGSVVTKAASSKASV
-328 STQFAREQEHHRAEA
+328 STQFARDQDRHQAEA
-343 ASARA
+343 NSARA
-348 AITTAQTS
+348 AIATAQNS
-356 VQCNEAEVRRLNALL
+356 VQSSETEVRRLNAVL
-371 ADKEAIAH
+371 AEKDAISQ
-379 AVARLPDHKCLIERI
+379 AVARLPEHKCLIEQI
-394 DASID
+394 DASVD
-399 ADQATLAGAAALRT
+399 ADQAILAGAAAQRS
-413 ELNVLTAQQ
+413 ELNVLIAQQ
-422 AKLSSEGQ
+422 AKLASEGQ
-430 AKTIVIKNLSET
+430 AKTIVIQKLTET
-442 AALVERVPCK
+442 AALVEQVPCK

-464 QANAARRDVPSHE
+464 QANAARRDVPAHQ
-477 AEQSAKRAAYQAI
+477 AEQSAKRAAYLEIAS
-490 TLKVSDLQSKV
+490 KVKDLQAKV
-501 AGFDSLEVEVREAQK
+501 AGFDKIEGEVRDAQK
-516 KRRTAAAA
+516 KRRTAATA
-524 LDADNLLAARAPLIV
+524 LDADNRLAARAPLIA
-539 DAETRLPVLAEA
+539 DAETRLPALAQSIAE
-551 IGVQRQIIVAATER
+551 QRQVIVEATER
-565 LTQATTALAAV
+565 LTQASTALAAI
-576 ETEKA
+576 ESEKA
-581 QALALIETTAQ
+581 QALALIETNAL
-592 AERKVLEDRLAK
+592 AEQKVLQDRLAK
-604 LEKPVSDAEVE
+604 LEKPVSDAEVD
-615 AYQSVVTRAGAAV
+615 AYQSAVSRAGAALV
-628 AEVQARVR
+628 EVQAKTR
-636 ALTEQKVTLTGKL
+636 ALTEQKVSLIGKL
-649 EAVRA
+649 EAARA
-654 LAGRCGQVKEQA
+654 LVARSGQVKAQA

-710 CFAGRFVVR
+710 CFAGRFIVR

-742 HRGTEKTLGDMSG
+742 HRGTEKSLGDMSG

-774 QSSTTRCDTLFTD
+774 QSSTTRCETLFTD

-819 ITHTQELWEMADH
+819 ITHTPELWEMADH

>member
-1 MLRFPM
+1 MTQ
-7 PASASCSPADSI
+7 SASCLPADSI

-24 RDGATLKPLKLTLQG
+24 RYGATLKPLKLSLQG

-55 LQTIPQGAALVALVG
+55 LQTIPDDAALVALVG

-93 STLGPGG
+93 TTLGPGG

-122 IRYRTLLSF
+122 VRYRTLLSF

-143 LYQWNAE
+143 LYQWDSSSDD
-150 HGNWTP
+150 WKP

-170 TYDHLVDTIL
+170 TYDHCVDTIL

-236 QLEGLNGELAE
+236 QLEGLHDELAE
-247 ARTHD
+247 ARNHD
-252 NTSAALAGDVALLE
+252 NTAAVLSGEVKKVEELIRAG
-266 ERIDATGADEA
+266 GADEA
-277 NAQANLNGAREALAG
+277 SAQTNLDGAREAMAG
-292 LLAKRDAQAKNAE
+292 LLAKRNAQAKNAD

-313 IGTVVTKAASSKASV
+313 IGTVMTKAESSKASI
-328 STQFAREQEHHRAEA
+328 STQSAREQERHQSEA
-343 ASARA
+343 ISSKATIA
-348 AITTAQTS
+348 AAQSS
-356 VQCNEAEVRRLNALL
+356 VRSSEAEMRRLNGVL
-371 ADKEAIAH
+371 AEKDAVAQ
-379 AVARLPDHKCLIERI
+379 AVARLPDHKSILEQIDTSIEV
-394 DASID
+394 
-399 ADQATLAGAAALRT
+399 DQVTIAGAAALRI
-413 ELNVLTAQQ
+413 ELNGLVAQH
-422 AKLSSEGQ
+422 ARLSSEGQ
-430 AKTIVIKNLSET
+430 AKTIVIQTLKDTSL
-442 AALVERVPCK
+442 LVEQVPCK
-452 GSEMQLSCPLME
+452 GSQMQLACPLME
-464 QANAARRDVPSHE
+464 QANAAKRDVPAHE
-477 AEQSAKRAAYQAI
+477 AEQTAKRETY
-490 TLKVSDLQSKV
+490 LSMGRKVKDLQTKV
-501 AGFDSLEVEVREAQK
+501 ASYDAIEVEVRETQK
-516 KRRTAAAA
+516 KRKLAAAA
-524 LDADNLLAARAPLIV
+524 QDADNHFAARAPLIA
-539 DAETRLPVLAEA
+539 DAVTRLPVLAQE
-551 IGVQRQIIVAATER
+551 IEQQRQAIAAATDR
-565 LTQATTALAAV
+565 LTQATTALA
-576 ETEKA
+576 EIESEKA
-581 QALALIETTAQ
+581 KALALVEANKMAET
-592 AERKVLEDRLAK
+592 RVLEDRFSK
-604 LEKPVSDAEVE
+604 LEKPVTDAEVE
-615 AYQSVVTRAGAAV
+615 AYRNVASRAGAAL
-628 AEVQARVR
+628 AEVQARAR
-636 ALTEQKVTLTGKL
+636 ALSEQKVTLLGKL

-654 LAGRCGQVKEQA
+654 LSARSVQVKAQA

-674 KWKLAE
+674 KWKLTE

-685 DGCVALSIDDSGPE
+685 DGCVALSIDDAGPE

-710 CFAGRFVVR
+710 CFEGRFVVR

-742 HRGTEKTLGDMSG
+742 HRGTEKSLGDMSG
-755 GEEILVNE
+755 GEEVLVNE
-763 CLTRAVALYAS
+763 CLTRSVALYAS
-774 QSSTTRCDTLFTD
+774 QSSTTHCETLFTD
-787 ETDGALDPEAK
+787 ETDGALDLDAK

-819 ITHTQELWEMADH
+819 ITHTPELWEMADY
-832 KIMVAEL
+832 KIMVAKL